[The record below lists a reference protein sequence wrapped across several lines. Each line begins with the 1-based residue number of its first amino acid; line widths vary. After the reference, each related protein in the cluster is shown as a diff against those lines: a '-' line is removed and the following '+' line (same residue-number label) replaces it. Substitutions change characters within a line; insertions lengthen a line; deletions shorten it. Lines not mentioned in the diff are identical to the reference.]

1 MLTPSTSFVKVCGG
15 TFCLGL
21 RIAWVS
27 SVISSIACGIA
38 LAVAAYSWRRMRV
51 VSLGVMAWCAAAW
64 VLSLHG
70 FFKDSRG
77 WHTADIPGFLLFGT
91 LMTLPLTV
99 FAIGWYRSPTFR
111 GFLQAIP
118 LPTLIGTQAYRLAG
132 VVFLWM
138 YAEGLMPPEI
148 GIVTGCADAFIGITA
163 IPLAWAVAKHI
174 GGVRWLAIGW
184 NLFGIADFLIS
195 VSMVSLSFIG
205 VLALQP
211 APVRI
216 GLHPLALIS
225 LFQLPLS
232 IAIHL
237 LALRRL
243 MSPSWAAGKRAS

>member
-1 MLTPSTSFVKVCGG
+1 MLTLSTSFVKVDGVNILPGG
-15 TFCLGL
+15 ERGD
-21 RIAWVS
+21 S
-27 SVISSIACGIA
+27 SVTSSIACGIA

-64 VLSLHG
+64 ALSLHG
-70 FFKDSRG
+70 FFQDSRE
-77 WHTADIPGFLLFGT
+77 WHTADVPGFLLFGT
-91 LMTLPLTV
+91 LMTLPLMV
-99 FAIGWYRSPTFR
+99 IAFGWYRSPTFR
-111 GFLQAIP
+111 GFLEAIP
-118 LPTLIGTQAYRLAG
+118 IPTLIGTQAYRLAG

-148 GIVTGCADAFIGITA
+148 GIVTGCADVFIGITA
-163 IPLAWAVAKHI
+163 LPLAWAVGKQI
-174 GGVRWLAIGW
+174 GGVRRLAIGW

-205 VLALQP
+205 ALTLQP
-211 APVRI
+211 APVSI

-243 MSPSWAAGKRAS
+243 MWPRWAAGEQAS

>member
-1 MLTPSTSFVKVCGG
+1 M
-15 TFCLGL
+15 
-21 RIAWVS
+21 AWWS
-27 SVISSIACGIA
+27 SLISSIACGIA
-38 LAVAAYSWRRMRV
+38 LATAAYSWRRMRV
-51 VSLGVMAWCAAAW
+51 VSLGVVAWCAVAW
-64 VLSLHG
+64 ALSLNG
-70 FFKDSRG
+70 FFQDPRG
-77 WHTADIPGFLLFGT
+77 WHTADIPGFLRFGT
-91 LMTLPLTV
+91 LMTLPLMV
-99 FAIGWYRSPTFR
+99 FAFGWYRSPTFR
-111 GFLQAIP
+111 GFLEAIP

-138 YAEGLMPPEI
+138 YTEGLMPPET
-148 GIVTGCADAFIGITA
+148 GIATGCADAFIGITA
-163 IPLAWAVAKHI
+163 IPLAWAVAKHM

-195 VSMVSLSFIG
+195 VCMVSLSFIG

-243 MSPSWAAGKRAS
+243 MLPSWAAGKQAP